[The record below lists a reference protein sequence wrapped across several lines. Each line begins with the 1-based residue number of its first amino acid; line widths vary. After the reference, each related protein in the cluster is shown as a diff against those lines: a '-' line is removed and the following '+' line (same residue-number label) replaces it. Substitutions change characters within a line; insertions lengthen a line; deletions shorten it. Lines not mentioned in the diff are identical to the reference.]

1 MPILAQ
7 EIRRLRPKN
16 VSFRKTD
23 SKGLYLEVLPNG
35 SKLWRYKFRIA
46 GKEKRMALGAWPDIS
61 LADAR
66 KRRDVARL
74 KVLDGI
80 DPTLERKRKKRLARM
95 NAGNSF
101 KSVAEDFIKVRM
113 EDSGKAESTIR
124 KARWYVS
131 LLEPDIGRRPIN
143 DIEPVEVLESL
154 KKIERRGH
162 RESANRARALASRV
176 FRHGIACSLCKSD
189 PAAHLGDALATPIVT
204 HRAAILDPYRFGEL
218 LRDIDEFTGTPLVRI
233 AMQILPHIM
242 TRPGEMR
249 MGQWSEIDWGQRIWN
264 IPAERTKL
272 RRLHAVP
279 LSDQVTLLLRE
290 LHCHTGGFD
299 KMFPAQQSHLKYMS
313 DNSINQALRRMGYGP
328 DVVTAHGFRSTAST
342 FLNESGEWHP
352 DAIERALAH
361 GDSNAIRGI
370 YNRGNYWDERVQM
383 AQWWS
388 DYLDELKTGAKVLP
402 FRQAALSGGLT
413 RG

>member
-1 MPILAQ
+1 
-7 EIRRLRPKN
+7 
-16 VSFRKTD
+16 
-23 SKGLYLEVLPNG
+23 
-35 SKLWRYKFRIA
+35 
-46 GKEKRMALGAWPDIS
+46 MALGAWPDIS

-162 RESANRARALASRV
+162 RESANRTRALASRV

-204 HRAAILDPYRFGEL
+204 HRAAILDPDKFGQL

-233 AMQILPHIM
+233 AMQLLPHIM

-279 LSDQVTLLLRE
+279 LSDQVMLLLRE
-290 LHCHTGGFD
+290 LHCHTGGFE

-313 DNSINQALRRMGYGP
+313 DNSINQAMRRMGYGP

-342 FLNESGEWHP
+342 FLNESGKWHP

-388 DYLDELKTGAKVLP
+388 DYLDELKAGAKVLP
-402 FRQAALSGGLT
+402 FIAAG
-413 RG
+413 R

>member
-7 EIRRLRPKN
+7 EIRRLRPKS

-23 SKGLYLEVLPNG
+23 SKGLYLEVFPNG
-35 SKLWRYKFRIA
+35 SKLWRFKFRIA
-46 GKEKRMALGAWPDIS
+46 GREKRMALGAWPDIS

-101 KSVAEDFIKVRM
+101 KSVAEDFVKVRM

-124 KARWYVS
+124 KARWYIS

-162 RESANRARALASRV
+162 RESANRTRALASRV

-189 PAAHLGDALATPIVT
+189 PAAHLGDAF
-204 HRAAILDPYRFGEL
+204 RFPY
-218 LRDIDEFTGTPLVRI
+218 
-233 AMQILPHIM
+233 
-242 TRPGEMR
+242 
-249 MGQWSEIDWGQRIWN
+249 
-264 IPAERTKL
+264 
-272 RRLHAVP
+272 
-279 LSDQVTLLLRE
+279 
-290 LHCHTGGFD
+290 C
-299 KMFPAQQSHLKYMS
+299 
-313 DNSINQALRRMGYGP
+313 
-328 DVVTAHGFRSTAST
+328 
-342 FLNESGEWHP
+342 
-352 DAIERALAH
+352 
-361 GDSNAIRGI
+361 
-370 YNRGNYWDERVQM
+370 
-383 AQWWS
+383 
-388 DYLDELKTGAKVLP
+388 
-402 FRQAALSGGLT
+402 
-413 RG
+413 

>member
-1 MPILAQ
+1 MPILVQ

-23 SKGLYLEVLPNG
+23 SKGLYLEVFPNG

-46 GKEKRMALGAWPDIS
+46 GREKRMALGAWPDIS

-101 KSVAEDFIKVRM
+101 KSVADDFIKVRM

-162 RESANRARALASRV
+162 RESANRTRALASRV

-204 HRAAILDPYRFGEL
+204 HRAAILDPDKFGQL

-249 MGQWSEIDWGQRIWN
+249 MGQWSEIDWGQRIWS

-279 LSDQVTLLLRE
+279 LSDQVMLLLRE
-290 LHCHTGGFD
+290 LHCHTGGFE
-299 KMFPAQQSHLKYMS
+299 KMFPAQQSHLKHMS
-313 DNSINQALRRMGYGP
+313 DNSINQAMRRMGYGP

-342 FLNESGEWHP
+342 FLNESGKWHP

-388 DYLDELKTGAKVLP
+388 DYLDELKAGAKVLP
-402 FRQAALSGGLT
+402 FLRTSDIG
-413 RG
+413 RKI